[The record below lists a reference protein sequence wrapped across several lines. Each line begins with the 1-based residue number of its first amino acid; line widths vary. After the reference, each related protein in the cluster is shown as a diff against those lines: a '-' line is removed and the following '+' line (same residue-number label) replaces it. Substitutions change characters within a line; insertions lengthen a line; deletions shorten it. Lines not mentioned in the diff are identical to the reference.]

1 MKDEAGDVAIRE
13 FFGLKLQM
21 YSFSLD
27 DKSEHKKQKVRI
39 KMLKKYLTL
48 NK

>member
-13 FFGLKLQM
+13 CFGLKPKM

-27 DKSEHKKQKVRI
+27 DTSEHKKQKVRI
-39 KMLKKYLTL
+39 KMLKKYLTS